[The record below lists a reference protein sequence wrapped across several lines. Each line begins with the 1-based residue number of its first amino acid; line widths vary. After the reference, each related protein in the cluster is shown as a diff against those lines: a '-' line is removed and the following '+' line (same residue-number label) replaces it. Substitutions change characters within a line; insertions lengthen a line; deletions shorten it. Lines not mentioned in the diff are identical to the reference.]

1 MSGHEKNL
9 RTEIKQT
16 IVWFKNEVH
25 SGRKIGKLLDI
36 EPSTINKFR
45 KCYNERGDVEN
56 KHWSGRLRKCNDRTD
71 RHLIRVVKIN
81 RRKTLQD
88 ITATLNEGTQVKISH
103 STVRRR
109 DWMILFITLVS
120 STIEG
125 FCLILW
131 YLLRLRDSVYYFG
144 IFYDW
149 RIMFTTL
156 VSSTIEGFCL
166 LLWHL
171 PWLRDY
177 VYYFG
182 IFYDWGILFTTLVSS
197 TTERFCLL
205 LWYLLRLRDSV
216 YYCGIFYDWGI
227 LFTTLAS
234 STIEGFCLLLW

>member
-109 DWMILFITLVS
+109 LLSFFEKDCKKENNCFKCESFQTKGMVQVKATLHGW
-120 STIEG
+120 TFLEEG
-125 FCLILW
+125 NFFW
-131 YLLRLRDSVYYFG
+131 WDSNCV
-144 IFYDW
+144 
-149 RIMFTTL
+149 R
-156 VSSTIEGFCL
+156 
-166 LLWHL
+166 
-171 PWLRDY
+171 
-177 VYYFG
+177 
-182 IFYDWGILFTTLVSS
+182 
-197 TTERFCLL
+197 ER
-205 LWYLLRLRDSV
+205 
-216 YYCGIFYDWGI
+216 
-227 LFTTLAS
+227 
-234 STIEGFCLLLW
+234 

>member
-81 RRKTLQD
+81 RRKNLQD
-88 ITATLNEGTQVKISH
+88 ITATLNEGTPVKISH

-109 DWMILFITLVS
+109 LSFFGYKRRIVKKKIIVS
-120 STIEG
+120 NVNC
-125 FCLILW
+125 FKRRAW
-131 YLLRLRDSVYYFG
+131 YRSKLHCTVENFWKV
-144 IFYDW
+144 IFSDDTQ
-149 RIMFTTL
+149 IVL
-156 VSSTIEGFCL
+156 GK
-166 LLWHL
+166 
-171 PWLRDY
+171 
-177 VYYFG
+177 
-182 IFYDWGILFTTLVSS
+182 
-197 TTERFCLL
+197 
-205 LWYLLRLRDSV
+205 
-216 YYCGIFYDWGI
+216 
-227 LFTTLAS
+227 
-234 STIEGFCLLLW
+234 